1 MMIEVNKE
9 NLAGVLSLL
18 KERETTFFYSDFN
31 FLSAHKGHRPG
42 NLHLY
47 IGVAHG
53 GKSTLIRSLILDAL
67 RKVQKNKKVVIWLSE
82 ETEQDFL
89 IEFSMA
95 MKFFDQT
102 DAILLYKKLRIYS
115 EMNLSKHF
123 KNESLTQKF
132 NYFVNE
138 INKEDVDIVF
148 FDNVTTSEFYMDQ
161 DIETQSYFIKQL
173 KEKTGAA
180 KVPMVLVAH
189 TGADITENSH
199 RLISMNDIRGCKSI
213 INLVQYCYILQRFHI
228 ADFYFPTLRI
238 TKHRGQTVE
247 NKMYYIEFCKEKN
260 LYIKD
265 RAINFEEMKENFKRR
280 NVL

>member
-1 MMIEVNKE
+1 
-9 NLAGVLSLL
+9 
-18 KERETTFFYSDFN
+18 
-31 FLSAHKGHRPG
+31 
-42 NLHLY
+42 
-47 IGVAHG
+47 
-53 GKSTLIRSLILDAL
+53 
-67 RKVQKNKKVVIWLSE
+67 
-82 ETEQDFL
+82 
-89 IEFSMA
+89 
-95 MKFFDQT
+95 
-102 DAILLYKKLRIYS
+102 
-115 EMNLSKHF
+115 MNLSKHF